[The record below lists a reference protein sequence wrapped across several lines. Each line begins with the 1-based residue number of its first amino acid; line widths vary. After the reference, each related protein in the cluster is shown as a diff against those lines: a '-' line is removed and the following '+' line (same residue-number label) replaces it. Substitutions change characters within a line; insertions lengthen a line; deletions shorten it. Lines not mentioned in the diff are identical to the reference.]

1 MPVDVKIIKDIISFD
16 ALDALH
22 RLSRDGRQPSGVN
35 FFSYGNENV
44 VGVSNA
50 IFQFVLDEDLRK
62 KIAGELI
69 AKGVWLHTPKKW
81 VAYVNLFSRSSFIP
95 WHDDGKYVHT
105 VTIYLNKRWDYDWGG
120 ALLYSLEE
128 PPFKNVSC
136 MYPEHNKGI
145 VYTPPLYHTTTLTA
159 INAPMRESLQ
169 IFVQEF

>member
-1 MPVDVKIIKDIISFD
+1 MPANVKIIKDILSPD
-16 ALDALH
+16 LLAALH

-50 IFQFVLDEDLRK
+50 IFQFMTEDVLREQ
-62 KIAGELI
+62 IASELI
-69 AKGVWLHTPKKW
+69 AKGVWERTPKKW

-95 WHDDGKYVHT
+95 WHDDGDYVYT
-105 VTIYLNKRWDYDWGG
+105 VTIYLNERWDYDWGG

-128 PPFKNVSC
+128 PPFENVSC
-136 MYPEHNKGI
+136 VYPERNKG
-145 VYTPPLYHTTTLTA
+145 VAYAPPLHHSTTLTA

-169 IFVQEF
+169 IFVSEF

>member
-1 MPVDVKIIKDIISFD
+1 MPANVKIIKDILSPD
-16 ALDALH
+16 VLAALH
-22 RLSRDGRQPSGVN
+22 HLSRDGRQPSGVN

-50 IFQFVLDEDLRK
+50 IFQFVLGEDLRSQ
-62 KIAGELI
+62 IADELI
-69 AKGVWLHTPKKW
+69 AKEIWPHLPKNW

-95 WHDDGKYVHT
+95 WHDDGNYVHT
-105 VTIYLNKRWDYDWGG
+105 VTIYLNERWDYDWGG

-128 PPFKNVSC
+128 PPFENVSC
-136 MYPEHNKGI
+136 VYPERNKG
-145 VYTPPLYHTTTLTA
+145 VAYTPPLHHSTTLTA